1 MLLSVRF
8 RTGQHKKEYMN
19 DNASPD
25 QFEDP
30 DVSTTELDEVIHANK
45 ELYDKLN
52 KLPEIEALE
61 AIAIE
66 EEENLDRAD
75 KPHPFLVSLEK
86 LKDFYTENEL
96 IRYASWSILL
106 ILISTT
112 ALTMIEYDMFKES
125 VSGQVGKTFIF
136 GGDEPN
142 GLDTFFHTFWWSIV
156 TFTTVGYGDV
166 SPVTHLGKF
175 LTIIIMLLNFGVVT
189 LLGGAVASVLVAK
202 RLTGDDTLDE
212 SKFNGH
218 LVIAGWNSY
227 VPSILKLIDAN
238 VDATDTVI
246 LVNVTDRDIIQRATT
261 GYERLDI
268 HHIPENFTHESVL
281 RKAFLE
287 KASTFMIL
295 PDNSGLLPHEE
306 PDEDKT
312 VLTCLTAKSISES
325 CNVVAHVLDTETV
338 SHLER
343 ANANEIVIPDD
354 HVPHLLAKHVTDP
367 GVPQFFDNLILQEEK
382 DKGLQEVKIPR
393 SLNKQSH
400 NKISAFY
407 KFKYNWLLVGY
418 AIRKAGFSLDEQMG
432 ESGSPL
438 IRSMIKEQLEGAGV
452 NLTSDEHVVVE
463 INPPDDYKVDEKHS
477 ALVLR

>member
-1 MLLSVRF
+1 
-8 RTGQHKKEYMN
+8 MN
-19 DNASPD
+19 DNPSPE
-25 QFEDP
+25 QFQDP

-45 ELYDKLN
+45 DLYDKLN

-61 AIAIE
+61 AITLEDE
-66 EEENLDRAD
+66 EKEDDRE
-75 KPHPFLVSLEK
+75 KSHLFLEALNN
-86 LKDFYTENEL
+86 LKDLYTENDL
-96 IRYASWSILL
+96 VRYAAWAFVL
-106 ILISTT
+106 ILVSTS
-112 ALTMIEYDMFKES
+112 ALTVTEYEMFKES
-125 VSGQVGKTFIF
+125 VTGDVGETFVF

-142 GLDTFFHTFWWSIV
+142 WLDTYFHTFWWSIV

-166 SPVTHLGKF
+166 SPETHLGKF

-238 VDATDTVI
+238 KDATDEVI
-246 LVNVTDRDIIQRATT
+246 LVNETDRDIIQRVTT

-287 KASTFMIL
+287 KAGAFMIL

-325 CNVVAHVLDTETV
+325 CNVIAHVLDSETV
-338 SHLER
+338 FHLQR
-343 ANANEIVIPDD
+343 ANANEIVIPDE

-367 GVPQFFDNLILQEEK
+367 GVPQFFDDLILQEEK

-393 SLNKQSH
+393 SLNGQSH

-418 AIRKAGFSLDEQMG
+418 AIRKAGFSLDDQMG

-463 INPPDDYKVDEKHS
+463 INPPDDYTIDEKHS

>member
-1 MLLSVRF
+1 
-8 RTGQHKKEYMN
+8 MN
-19 DNASPD
+19 DNPSPE
-25 QFEDP
+25 QFQDP

-45 ELYDKLN
+45 DLYDKLN

-61 AIAIE
+61 AITLEDE
-66 EEENLDRAD
+66 EKEDDRE
-75 KPHPFLVSLEK
+75 KSHLFLEALNN
-86 LKDFYTENEL
+86 LKDLYTENDL
-96 IRYASWSILL
+96 VRYAAWAFVL
-106 ILISTT
+106 ILVSTS
-112 ALTMIEYDMFKES
+112 ALTVTEYEMFKES
-125 VSGQVGKTFIF
+125 VTGDVGETFVF

-142 GLDTFFHTFWWSIV
+142 WLDTYFHTFWWSIV

-202 RLTGDDTLDE
+202 RLTGDYTLDE

-238 VDATDTVI
+238 KDATDVVI
-246 LVNVTDRDIIQRATT
+246 LVNETDRDIIQRVTT

-287 KASTFMIL
+287 KAGAFMIL

-325 CNVVAHVLDTETV
+325 CNVIAHVLDPETV
-338 SHLER
+338 SHLQR
-343 ANANEIVIPDD
+343 ANANEIVIPDE

-367 GVPQFFDNLILQEEK
+367 GVPQFFDDLILQEEK

-393 SLNKQSH
+393 SLNGQSH

-418 AIRKAGFSLDEQMG
+418 AIRKAGFSLDDQMG

-463 INPPDDYKVDEKHS
+463 INPPDDYTIDEKHS

>member
-1 MLLSVRF
+1 
-8 RTGQHKKEYMN
+8 MN
-19 DNASPD
+19 DNPSPE
-25 QFEDP
+25 QFQDP

-45 ELYDKLN
+45 DLYDKLN

-61 AIAIE
+61 AITLEDE
-66 EEENLDRAD
+66 EKEDDRE
-75 KPHPFLVSLEK
+75 KSHLFLEALNN
-86 LKDFYTENEL
+86 LKDLYTENDL
-96 IRYASWSILL
+96 VRYAAWAFVL
-106 ILISTT
+106 ILVSTS
-112 ALTMIEYDMFKES
+112 ALTVTEYEMFKES
-125 VSGQVGKTFIF
+125 VTGDVGETFVF

-142 GLDTFFHTFWWSIV
+142 WLDTYFHTFWWSIV

-202 RLTGDDTLDE
+202 RLTGDYTLDE

-238 VDATDTVI
+238 KDATDEVI
-246 LVNVTDRDIIQRATT
+246 LVNETDRDIIQRVTT

-287 KASTFMIL
+287 KAGAFMIL

-325 CNVVAHVLDTETV
+325 CNVIAHVLDSETV
-338 SHLER
+338 SHLQR
-343 ANANEIVIPDD
+343 ANANEIVIPDE

-367 GVPQFFDNLILQEEK
+367 GVPQFFDDLILQEEK

-393 SLNKQSH
+393 SLNGQSH

-418 AIRKAGFSLDEQMG
+418 AIRKAGFSLDDQMG

-463 INPPDDYKVDEKHS
+463 INPPDDYTIDEKHS

>member
-1 MLLSVRF
+1 
-8 RTGQHKKEYMN
+8 MN
-19 DNASPD
+19 DNPSPK
-25 QFEDP
+25 QFQDP

-45 ELYDKLN
+45 DLYDKLN

-61 AIAIE
+61 AITLEDE
-66 EEENLDRAD
+66 EKEDDRE
-75 KPHPFLVSLEK
+75 KSHLFLEALNN
-86 LKDFYTENEL
+86 LKDLYTENDL
-96 IRYASWSILL
+96 VRYAAWAFVL
-106 ILISTT
+106 ILVSTS
-112 ALTMIEYDMFKES
+112 ALTVTEYEMFKES
-125 VSGQVGKTFIF
+125 VTGDVGETFVF

-142 GLDTFFHTFWWSIV
+142 WLDTYFHTFWWSIV

-238 VDATDTVI
+238 KDATDEVI
-246 LVNVTDRDIIQRATT
+246 LVNETDRDIIQRVTT

-287 KASTFMIL
+287 KAGAFMIL
-295 PDNSGLLPHEE
+295 PDNSGLLPHEQ

-325 CNVVAHVLDTETV
+325 CNVIAHVLDPETV
-338 SHLER
+338 SHLQR
-343 ANANEIVIPDD
+343 ANANEIVIPDE

-367 GVPQFFDNLILQEEK
+367 GVPQFFDDLILQEEK

-393 SLNKQSH
+393 SLNGQSH

-418 AIRKAGFSLDEQMG
+418 AIRKAGFSLDDQMG

-463 INPPDDYKVDEKHS
+463 INPPDDYTIDEKHS